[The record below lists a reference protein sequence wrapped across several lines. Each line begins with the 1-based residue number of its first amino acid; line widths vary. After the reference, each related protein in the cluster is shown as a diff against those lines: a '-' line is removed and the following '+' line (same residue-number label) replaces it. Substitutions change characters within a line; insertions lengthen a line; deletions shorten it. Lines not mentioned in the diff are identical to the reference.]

1 MQGQTIVITGASSG
15 FGRGTALRLAA
26 QGANLV
32 IAARRKDLLDSIA
45 DQFHNVVAVHTDV
58 ANASD
63 VQKLAKVAIAR
74 FNRIDVWINNAGV
87 AALGTFDEIPL
98 EDHERVLQTNL
109 IGTLNG
115 SHVALQHFRRQR
127 FGTLINM
134 ASILGRTP
142 APYFASYC
150 ASKYGIVGLSAALR
164 QELRAHGETGINI
177 CTILPMAAD
186 TTFFDHAA
194 NYTGHT
200 LQPYP
205 ITDPEEVI
213 DAIVQAIQTPQDEIT
228 VGLSAQAASI
238 AQQFAPW
245 LTQAITGEMTHQMQM
260 EQAPTAPQTSG
271 NLHQP
276 VMSGRGVNGNVR
288 SRLADERARP
298 S

>member
-1 MQGQTIVITGASSG
+1 MQGQTVVITGASSG
-15 FGRGTALRLAA
+15 FGRGTALRLAS
-26 QGANLV
+26 QGANVV

-45 DQFHNVVAVHTDV
+45 SQFPNALAVHTDV
-58 ANASD
+58 ADAND
-63 VQKLAKVAIAR
+63 VQKLAKAAVAR

-87 AALGTFDEIPL
+87 AALGAFDGIPL
-98 EDHERVLQTNL
+98 EDHDRVLRTNL

-115 SHVALQHFRRQR
+115 SHVALQQFRRQR

-164 QELRAHGETGINI
+164 QELRAQGETGINV

-205 ITDPEEVI
+205 ITDPEDII
-213 DAIVQAIQTPQDEIT
+213 DAIIQAIQTPQDEIT
-228 VGLSAQAASI
+228 VGLSAQAASL

-245 LTQAITGEMTHQMQM
+245 LTEAISGEVTHQIQM
-260 EQAPTAPQTSG
+260 EQAPRAPQTAG
-271 NLHQP
+271 NLHAP
-276 VMSGRGVNGNVR
+276 VAEGRGVNGNVR
-288 SRLADERARP
+288 ARMADERLRP
-298 S
+298 R